1 MQVSARVMHLSYA
14 TVPSYMWVIT
24 DDRGC
29 DAIERPQSGIFVDGS
44 RYKHYMEH
52 EKASPADVAE
62 VIEFVLPQGE
72 PRMRFDLGDEF
83 NVVSEPLAAREGRVV
98 RHYDGGF
105 ALNFDG
111 FMKADGDDA

>member
-1 MQVSARVMHLSYA
+1 MHLSYA

-29 DAIERPQSGIFVDGS
+29 DAIERPQSGIFLDDS
-44 RYKHYMEH
+44 RYQLYM
-52 EKASPADVAE
+52 KYDMASSASPADVAE

-111 FMKADGDDA
+111 FMKSDGDDA